1 MKIWA
6 WPSTPI
12 WTKSDQIWTK
22 IGPNLVPGKMS
33 QSQRRRV
40 SSFWYF
46 FNQALTKHNE
56 HLQTVSAGS
65 VQVLFQ
71 DARFE
76 YSSSNPS
83 SFSLSSCDVTP
94 HPHPTHSAFS
104 ISKIIIQWW
113 NPKSEN
119 CWRSR
124 YHPPWRKYFCHLA
137 SEEMFSHRHGN
148 LNLTILTPIPSDFLT
163 FLDFHHVIILHT
175 SFNIH
180 RIQDT
185 QRTHRPVH

>member
-46 FNQALTKHNE
+46 FNLALTK
-56 HLQTVSAGS
+56 LMSIYR
-65 VQVLFQ
+65 LFQ
-71 DARFE
+71 LDLFKLHDARFE

-113 NPKSEN
+113 NPKSKSEN

-148 LNLTILTPIPSDFLT
+148 LNLTILHPYFPISWHFWT
-163 FLDFHHVIILHT
+163 FIM
-175 SFNIH
+175 
-180 RIQDT
+180 
-185 QRTHRPVH
+185 